1 MKKEIHPQNYRPVLF
16 IDNSNGAEFIIAS
29 TAPTKETAKPK
40 KKDNLPAGE
49 AGKEYP
55 VFRLEISSAS
65 HPFYT
70 GNEKSLD
77 TAGRAEKF
85 KQRVAKASATKA
97 KKSK

>member
-1 MKKEIHPQNYRPVLF
+1 VPSLLSRLLLKQKRLLKQ
-16 IDNSNGAEFIIAS
+16 
-29 TAPTKETAKPK
+29 
-40 KKDNLPAGE
+40 KKD
-49 AGKEYP
+49 YP

-85 KQRVAKASATKA
+85 RARQAVAKA
-97 KKSK
+97 KKGK

>member
-1 MKKEIHPQNYRPVLF
+1 MKKDIHPQNYRPVLF
-16 IDNSNGAEFIIAS
+16 IDNSNGAEFIISS
-29 TAPTKETAKPK
+29 TVETKETAKSK
-40 KKDNLPAGE
+40 ADK
-49 AGKEYP
+49 KEYP
-55 VFRLEISSAS
+55 VYRVEISSAS

-85 KQRVAKASATKA
+85 RARVAKA

>member
-1 MKKEIHPQNYRPVLF
+1 MKKDIHPKNYRPVLF
-16 IDNSNGAEFIIAS
+16 IDNSNGAEFIISS
-29 TAPTKETAKPK
+29 TVATEEKAKS
-40 KKDNLPAGE
+40 KKDS
-49 AGKEYP
+49 KEYP
-55 VFRLEISSAS
+55 VFRLEVSSAS

-85 KQRVAKASATKA
+85 KARVAKA

>member
-1 MKKEIHPQNYRPVLF
+1 MKKDIHPKDYRKVLF

-29 TAPTKETAKPK
+29 AVPSNEKGKA
-40 KKDNLPAGE
+40 KKD
-49 AGKEYP
+49 GKEYP
-55 VFRLEISSAS
+55 IFRLEVSSAS

-85 KQRVAKASATKA
+85 KARVAKAKA
-97 KKSK
+97 KSVK